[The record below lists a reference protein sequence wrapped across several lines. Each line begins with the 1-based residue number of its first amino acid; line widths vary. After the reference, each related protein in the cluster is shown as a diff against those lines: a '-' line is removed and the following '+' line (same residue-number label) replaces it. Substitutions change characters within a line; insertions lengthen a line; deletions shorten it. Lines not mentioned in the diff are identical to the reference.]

1 MFHPINGIIITIPN
15 PTQTPSYLSTNHAI
29 PYLTK
34 VGIQAINIIKNRGD
48 TLGIKK
54 QLSYVVTEIDL
65 FV

>member
-1 MFHPINGIIITIPN
+1 MFHPINGIIITHPE
-15 PTQTPSYLSTNHAI
+15 SDTN
-29 PYLTK
+29 TK
-34 VGIQAINIIKNRGD
+34 LFIDQPCYTYKVRIKAINIIKNRGD